1 MNKPLTLGSLF
12 DGSGTF
18 PMMAMLSGIVPVWKS
33 EIEPFP
39 IAVTEK
45 RLPFVKHLGDI
56 NSVNGAEIEP
66 VDIITF
72 GSPCTDLSVAGKR
85 QGLNA
90 ERSGLFFQAIR
101 IIKEMRGAT
110 NGKYPRFA
118 VWENVTG
125 AFSSNGGEDFRCVL
139 EEFCKIKDADLSVP
153 KPEKW
158 TKAGE
163 IMGENFSVAYR
174 TFDAQYW
181 GVPQRRMR
189 VYLVADFEGGCAS
202 KILFESEGMS
212 GYSAESFR
220 AWQETAQSF
229 GNCSEETGSGLMFE
243 NHSQDTRYTGPLNVA
258 QTVSATYGTGGN
270 NQPFVVE
277 SSVVPAT
284 LKIRCGHG
292 NSGRGALI
300 QKNKSATLSC
310 NNDQTL
316 FVPKAYGIC
325 GKYSNSMLS
334 NNPNSGFYEAD
345 TSRTIDTSNQ
355 SPCKNQGGM
364 VVVEG
369 NGSRPSH
376 HGDGYKESETMYT
389 LNCVETHAISYGIGR
404 PAMNQGYN
412 ARFSFQV
419 EEEKS
424 PTIVASGAGGI
435 AHPKYSTSKNS
446 HHTVAEKEKANTL
459 VASDYKDPPV
469 VNDRTPEIE
478 YIVRRLTPQECAL
491 LQGMPTW
498 WCDDIG
504 IENPTEE
511 QINWWQNV
519 FETYNKAVGKTCKPK
534 SRKQIEKWL
543 KNPYSDSAAYK
554 MWGNGIASSN
564 ALFVLAGIAY
574 YAQNEGK

>member
-72 GSPCTDLSVAGKR
+72 GSPCTELSVVVLCL
-85 QGLNA
+85 GLNA

-101 IIKEMRGAT
+101 IIKEMSGAP

-220 AWQETAQSF
+220 AWLETAQSF
-229 GNCSEETGSGLMFE
+229 GICSEETGSGLMFE

-270 NQPFVVE
+270 NQTFHIRRYILKNT
-277 SSVVPAT
+277 SSALSQSVHAAQMRDNRQRSPRNICDRRNLRDT
-284 LKIRCGHG
+284 PYE
-292 NSGRGALI
+292 SGRSTRRKGRLPGCIRIGHEI
-300 QKNKSATLSC
+300 Q
-310 NNDQTL
+310 
-316 FVPKAYGIC
+316 
-325 GKYSNSMLS
+325 
-334 NNPNSGFYEAD
+334 
-345 TSRTIDTSNQ
+345 
-355 SPCKNQGGM
+355 
-364 VVVEG
+364 
-369 NGSRPSH
+369 RPAH
-376 HGDGYKESETMYT
+376 YKEH
-389 LNCVETHAISYGIGR
+389 LR
-404 PAMNQGYN
+404 
-412 ARFSFQV
+412 SFCCFL
-419 EEEKS
+419 S
-424 PTIVASGAGGI
+424 GHLRLHLRIPTGA
-435 AHPKYSTSKNS
+435 
-446 HHTVAEKEKANTL
+446 
-459 VASDYKDPPV
+459 
-469 VNDRTPEIE
+469 
-478 YIVRRLTPQECAL
+478 
-491 LQGMPTW
+491 
-498 WCDDIG
+498 
-504 IENPTEE
+504 
-511 QINWWQNV
+511 
-519 FETYNKAVGKTCKPK
+519 
-534 SRKQIEKWL
+534 
-543 KNPYSDSAAYK
+543 
-554 MWGNGIASSN
+554 
-564 ALFVLAGIAY
+564 
-574 YAQNEGK
+574 

>member
-45 RLPFVKHLGDI
+45 RLPFIKHLGDI

-139 EEFCKIKDADLSVP
+139 EELCKIKDADLSVP

-229 GNCSEETGSGLMFE
+229 GNSSEETGSGLMFE

-446 HHTVAEKEKANTL
+446 HHTVAKKEKANTL

-469 VNDRTPEIE
+469 VNDSTPEIE

-519 FETYNKAVGKTCKPK
+519 FETYNKAIGKTCKPK